1 VIASG
6 PQTRVPQVSLLRPRF
21 LYTFAVFIF
30 AIACFAAVGNA
41 QTDQGQKLPWQIGSS
56 DLAGRQ
62 NIPVIFLSPVEAT
75 IPAGKAS
82 IIDLHFRIEDG
93 LHINSHRP
101 HDASLIATQLLVA
114 DSTGVNTTGID
125 FPEGTDTSFVFAPD
139 QKLSV
144 YTGEVVLHAH
154 ITARAGQHE
163 WQGILRYQAC
173 NNSQCLPP
181 RKVPVGV
188 EIIAK

>member
-1 VIASG
+1 MIESG
-6 PQTRVPQVSLLRPRF
+6 SQTQVPQGSLLRPGF
-21 LYTFAVFIF
+21 LHNLAAFVFAVT
-30 AIACFAAVGNA
+30 CFAVVGNA

-56 DLAGRQ
+56 EFSGKQ
-62 NIPVIFLSPVEAT
+62 NIPVIFLSPVQVT
-75 IPAGKAS
+75 IPAGKPS
-82 IIDLHFRIEDG
+82 VIDLHFRIEDG

-125 FPEGTDTSFVFAPD
+125 FPEGTDTSFAFAPD

-144 YTGEVVLHAH
+144 YTGQVVLQAH
-154 ITARAGQHE
+154 ITARAGQRE
-163 WQGILRYQAC
+163 WQGIMRYQAC

-181 RKVPVGV
+181 RKVPVAV